1 MYTIVR
7 KEYGSNFRTYLGEED
22 DCYIFYTE
30 RQANN
35 CIDLC
40 FNSGK
45 YIDDERWGK
54 VHYYASAFIPTY
66 VNKIY

>member
-7 KEYGSNFRTYLGEED
+7 KEYGSNFRTYLGEEN

-45 YIDDERWGK
+45 YIEDER
-54 VHYYASAFIPTY
+54 
-66 VNKIY
+66 